1 MAARTV
7 GLGPVDLSIDSPPTS
22 DVEAQSV
29 NQVLSEVLADPP
41 KVLSAMR
48 KCCQS
53 D

>member
-1 MAARTV
+1 MARRAV
-7 GLGPVDLSIDSPPTS
+7 GLGLVELSIDSPPTT

-29 NQVLSEVLADPP
+29 NQVLSEVLVDPLE
-41 KVLSAMR
+41 VLSAMR